1 MLHPIISL
9 LIHRPE
15 LVVDH
20 VAAYADLV
28 QQEAADAGAE
38 VLQRSAAW
46 GLAAIAL
53 TVGLALGGV
62 ALMLGVLQAQFH
74 WILVA
79 VPLGMLGLA
88 LLAWR
93 WAARPLSANRFKEVR
108 SQWQQDLQ
116 TLRRAG
122 VTRHGL

>member
-28 QQEAADAGAE
+28 QQEATEAGNE
-38 VLQRSAAW
+38 VLARGVAW

-53 TVGLALGGV
+53 TVALALAGV
-62 ALMLGVLQAQFH
+62 AVMLGMLQSQFH
-74 WILVA
+74 WVLVA
-79 VPLGMLGLA
+79 VPLCMLGLA
-88 LLAWR
+88 LGAWR
-93 WAARPLSANRFKEVR
+93 WAARPMVPGRFREVR
-108 SQWQQDLQ
+108 SQWQQDMQ
-116 TLRRAG
+116 ALRGAG
-122 VTRHGL
+122 VNRGR

>member
-20 VAAYADLV
+20 MSAYADLV

-38 VLQRSAAW
+38 VLQRGAAW
-46 GLAAIAL
+46 ALAAIAL
-53 TVGLALGGV
+53 AVALALGGA
-62 ALMLGVLQAQFH
+62 ALMVGVLQEQFH

-79 VPLGMLGLA
+79 VPLGMLGIA

-93 WAARPLSANRFKEVR
+93 WAARPLSGERFKEVR

-122 VTRHGL
+122 VPDHGR